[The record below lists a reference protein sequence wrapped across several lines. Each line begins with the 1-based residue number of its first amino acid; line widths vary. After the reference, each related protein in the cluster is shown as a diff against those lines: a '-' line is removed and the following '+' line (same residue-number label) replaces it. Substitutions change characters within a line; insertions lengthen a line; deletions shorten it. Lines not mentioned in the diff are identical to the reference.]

1 VRHGRAARFA
11 AAAMVECGR
20 SALRRQPGAARGQRA
35 HQARKTA
42 RACVSAQCRGA
53 AGRLIATVKTSLPSI
68 APVSTAPVSIDSP
81 RSRPQFGAGLIEGA
95 AADAQP
101 VLRFAVDHP
110 QLGLGF
116 VAQVAQVAVGVLGR
130 SAQCAAALAGLD
142 RCAVKA
148 LVSRQNRPLWDAA
161 EGLAAQ
167 SFRSFAN
174 ANADL
179 RRRTLSMSAC
189 WPPLKH
195 GRRSFAPLRKPRLF
209 RQF

>member
-1 VRHGRAARFA
+1 
-11 AAAMVECGR
+11 
-20 SALRRQPGAARGQRA
+20 
-35 HQARKTA
+35 
-42 RACVSAQCRGA
+42 
-53 AGRLIATVKTSLPSI
+53 
-68 APVSTAPVSIDSP
+68 
-81 RSRPQFGAGLIEGA
+81 LIEDA

-116 VAQVAQVAVGVLGR
+116 VAQVAQVAQVAVGVLGR

-148 LVSRQNRPLWDAA
+148 LVSRQNRPLRDAD

-195 GRRSFAPLRKPRLF
+195 GRRSFAPLRKPRWF